1 MYEVEIWTIIP
12 GLEHEGEIHM
22 MSQTSIKTYEEAL
35 AAAANVERLGMR
47 PVIKE
52 LEAA

>member
-1 MYEVEIWTIIP
+1 MYEVEIWTTLP
-12 GLEHEGEIHM
+12 GIEGEIHM

-35 AAAANVERLGMR
+35 QAAINFEALGFR
-47 PVIKE
+47 PIIKE

>member
-1 MYEVEIWTIIP
+1 MYEVEIWTTLS
-12 GLEHEGEIHM
+12 GVEGEIHM
-22 MSQTSIKTYEEAL
+22 MSQTSLKTYEEAVK
-35 AAAANVERLGMR
+35 AAENITAIGMR

>member
-1 MYEVEIWTIIP
+1 MYEVEIWTVLP
-12 GLEHEGEIHM
+12 GVEGEIHM
-22 MSQTSIKTYEEAL
+22 MSQTNIKTYEEAVK
-35 AAAANVERLGMR
+35 AAENIKGIGMR

>member
-1 MYEVEIWTIIP
+1 MYEVEIWTTLP
-12 GLEHEGEIHM
+12 GVEGEIHM

-35 AAAANVERLGMR
+35 QAAINMEALGFR
-47 PVIKE
+47 PIIKE

>member
-1 MYEVEIWTIIP
+1 MYEVEIWTVIP

-35 AAAANVERLGMR
+35 QAAINIEAPGFR
-47 PVIKE
+47 PIIKE

>member
-1 MYEVEIWTIIP
+1 MYEVEIWSTLP
-12 GLEHEGEIHM
+12 GVEGEIHM
-22 MSQTSIKTYEEAL
+22 MSQTSLKTYEEAVK
-35 AAAANVERLGMR
+35 AAENIAAIGMR